1 MITATQR
8 ERIEFLITELKEI
21 AESTDSNLGLVF
33 MGENDDGESTMA
45 AVVTNMTP
53 TSAVAFKKNFIVGY
67 IVESA
72 IRDIAGSVEAKE
84 KTEKVMEGMKGLSP
98 EEMLARLEGI
108 IGEKGINNA

>member
-8 ERIEFLITELKEI
+8 ERIEYLITELKEI

-33 MGENDDGESTMA
+33 MGENNDGNSTMA

-53 TSAVAFKKNFIVGY
+53 TSAAAFKKNFIVGY

-84 KTEKVMEGMKGLSP
+84 KTEKVMEGMKGLST
-98 EEMLARLEGI
+98 EEMIDRLGGI
-108 IGEKGINNA
+108 IGKNGLNDA